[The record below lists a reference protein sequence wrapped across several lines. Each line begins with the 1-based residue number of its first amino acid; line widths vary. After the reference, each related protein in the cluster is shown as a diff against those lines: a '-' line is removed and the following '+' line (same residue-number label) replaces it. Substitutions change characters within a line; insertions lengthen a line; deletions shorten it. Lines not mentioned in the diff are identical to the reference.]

1 VITVHATA
9 APGEQASNSDD
20 GNDDE
25 TAASDGKATNADGDS
40 DDGAAAPD
48 NQAPNIA
55 HDETLA
61 LPLSYLPSCV
71 YRFTQRDGRKG
82 PPAGNKA
89 RCNRTN
95 TPRVACLPCYV
106 RSKATQR
113 KAKPNQTRKT
123 HTRGTRQAFMCIYR
137 VSLLCVVY
145 VRLRLVLCPAGGP
158 VFPSLLV
165 KYISYSR
172 F

>member
-1 VITVHATA
+1 VITIHATD

-25 TAASDGKATNADGDS
+25 TAASDGEATNADGDS

-48 NQAPNIA
+48 NQTRNIA
-55 HDETLA
+55 HDETFA

-71 YRFTQRDGRKG
+71 YRCTQRDGRKG

-95 TPRVACLPCYV
+95 TP

-137 VSLLCVVY
+137 VALLCVVY